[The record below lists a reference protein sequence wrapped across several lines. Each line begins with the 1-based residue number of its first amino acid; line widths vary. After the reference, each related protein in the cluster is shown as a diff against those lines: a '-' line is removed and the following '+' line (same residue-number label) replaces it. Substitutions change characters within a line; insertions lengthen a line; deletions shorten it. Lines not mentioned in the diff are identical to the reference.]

1 MTCHSC
7 PHSKSILRGEFDS
20 KSWDELP
27 CSTCKLG
34 EDTFFSI
41 PLDPDRPP
49 VSADDPTVERAKT
62 SVPLAETMPVAVFAD
77 FVEALMSLPPEQR
90 DVVAWRF
97 QGLRY
102 QDIAKRHGTSI
113 QLAEMRHKIAMR
125 DFPILLELFPEKTAK
140 RQRWSS
146 RRPAW
151 QKSRQ

>member
-1 MTCHSC
+1 MFCHSC
-7 PHSKSILRGEFDS
+7 SHYAAIHRGDYNS
-20 KSWDELP
+20 TPWDEVP
-27 CSTCKLG
+27 CSSCKLV
-34 EDTFFSI
+34 EDTFYSI

-49 VSADDPTVERAKT
+49 DSADDPTVLRTKT
-62 SVPLAETMPVAVFAD
+62 SVPLAQTMPVAIFAD
-77 FVEALMSLPPEQR
+77 FIEALMSLPPEQR

-140 RQRWSS
+140 R
-146 RRPAW
+146 RRLLS
-151 QKSRQ
+151 KR